1 MKSSRTS
8 SGSRTLSSHPG
19 DAAGAWGAFDEAS
32 VGSASSR
39 PIRLD
44 PEEGGTVSESP
55 PEQDIYENRRRSGGN
70 SMYEENRVTG
80 WFGWILFAG
89 VMMIMLGSFNAI
101 EGFIALL
108 NGNWLAKSTT
118 LPINFDYQTWGW
130 TWIIFG
136 SLVAIAGLG
145 VLAGQLWARI
155 VGVIFAGLNAIA
167 QLLFIPAYPFWA
179 LTVIVV
185 DVLVIWALTVHGGEL
200 RE

>member
-1 MKSSRTS
+1 M
-8 SGSRTLSSHPG
+8 
-19 DAAGAWGAFDEAS
+19 
-32 VGSASSR
+32 
-39 PIRLD
+39 
-44 PEEGGTVSESP
+44 SESQP
-55 PEQDIYENRRRSGGN
+55 MPQDIDDRRPSGGN
-70 SMYEENRVTG
+70 SMYEEKRVTG

-108 NGNWLAKSTT
+108 NGNWLAKSTS

>member
-1 MKSSRTS
+1 MER
-8 SGSRTLSSHPG
+8 R
-19 DAAGAWGAFDEAS
+19 AGFHERS
-32 VGSASSR
+32 FGSASSR
-39 PIRLD
+39 SIRMD
-44 PEEGGTVSESP
+44 PEEEGGNVSESEP
-55 PEQDIYENRRRSGGN
+55 MTQDISEYRRRGG
-70 SMYEENRVTG
+70 SMNEEGRVTG
-80 WFGWILFAG
+80 WFGWILFAA

-101 EGFIALL
+101 EGFVALL

-136 SLVAIAGLG
+136 SVVAIAGLG

-155 VGVIFAGLNAIA
+155 VGVVFAGLNAIA

-185 DVLVIWALTVHGGEL
+185 DILVIWALTVHGGEL
-200 RE
+200 RD